1 MYSALHPLTSG
12 ASIGLNL
19 YNDSENL
26 LQCTKKLLQKNA
38 LHHQGEHHFSLGLGS
53 SMVLCLGASWGGCGG
68 GFAARVPSL
77 KELMALPCTMQC
89 CGLMKNCGRAS
100 RLNICCLCSSM
111 VLCLAASWGGC
122 EGGLAA
128 RVPSL
133 KELMAL
139 SCTMQC
145 CRLMKNCE

>member
-1 MYSALHPLTSG
+1 MYSTLHPLTSG

-53 SMVLCLGASWGGCGG
+53 SMVLCLCASWGGCGG
-68 GFAARVPSL
+68 GLAARVPSL

-89 CGLMKNCGRAS
+89 CRLMKNCGRAPRS
-100 RLNICCLCSSM
+100 SFVACALPWCSAWLQVGEVVKEALLQGCQASKSSWP
-111 VLCLAASWGGC
+111 CHASCNLAVS
-122 EGGLAA
+122 
-128 RVPSL
+128 
-133 KELMAL
+133 
-139 SCTMQC
+139 
-145 CRLMKNCE
+145 